1 MREQDESLLQ
11 KFSTLSLGSRLLLL
25 QDPYAHLDQRAR
37 IDVAFHNLLSHESG
51 FVEGG
56 SASEHTLA
64 GELPGLLANLKA
76 QLDSWWESIPPDIR
90 SELLVEHDRHL
101 PAKYYHYLKK
111 LSFVEVYRLEK
122 QDGSNWDDH
131 DFRVSPPLVH
141 DYLTMRKRQE
151 G

>member
-1 MREQDESLLQ
+1 MREQDELLLREFA
-11 KFSTLSLGSRLLLL
+11 KLSLGSRLMLL
-25 QDPYAHLDQRAR
+25 QDPYSALDDRTR

-51 FVEGG
+51 FVEGQ
-56 SASEHTLA
+56 STSEHTLA

-101 PAKYYHYLKK
+101 PAKYYHYLRQ
-111 LSFVEVYRLEK
+111 LSFVEVYRLEE
-122 QDGSNWDDH
+122 QDGSEWDDH

-141 DYLTMRKRQE
+141 DYLTFRKRQE